1 VFNGCQCGPGRP
13 GRQDRQDVPGC
24 QDAVGWVSEPW
35 RRCKALNNRPPGKT
49 ACDPRLAVPNAK
61 PTIGLVGG
69 SGFRIELRLFAGP
82 NGADEHTNH
91 ARTMPEPCRNHVGTT
106 SESRR
111 NHVGTAHSIACASSF
126 LSLLPNKFHISAS
139 VALLLSRRLTALSS
153 VADTPPY
160 STPACI
166 PVHPISLKTT
176 IVTPT
181 CGVDHR
187 NDTFP
192 TISQLQLHSRR

>member
-61 PTIGLVGG
+61 PSIGLVGG

-91 ARTMPEPCRNHVGTT
+91 ARTMPEPCRNHVGIT
-106 SESRR
+106 SESCR
-111 NHVGTAHSIACASSF
+111 NSALHRLCLF
-126 LSLLPNKFHISAS
+126 LSLPSAKQVSHFSFSRLSAVPPSHRTVVCGRYAS
-139 VALLLSRRLTALSS
+139 VQHSS
-153 VADTPPY
+153 M
-160 STPACI
+160 
-166 PVHPISLKTT
+166 HPCPSHLA
-176 IVTPT
+176 
-181 CGVDHR
+181 
-187 NDTFP
+187 
-192 TISQLQLHSRR
+192 